1 MPWLAIPSPH
11 SRRLPINNIYRTH
24 MNEELE
30 RYMRQL
36 SSPEDPLLTE
46 LDVESNLRVVQH
58 KMVSGHIQ
66 GKFLEMLTRMISPR
80 RVLEIGTFTG
90 YATLCFAAGMPDDGI
105 IDTIEIED
113 ELEGIQS
120 EFFSRSPHGHK
131 IRRHIGSALDVMP
144 GLGESYDLVFVDGD
158 KREYPEYFRLLMDG
172 GLVHSGSYIL
182 ADNILWYGKVTA
194 DVVKNSD
201 RQTRGI
207 LEFNQMVHDDPR
219 VESVIVPLRDGI
231 NLIRVL

>member
-1 MPWLAIPSPH
+1 
-11 SRRLPINNIYRTH
+11 

-120 EFFSRSPHGHK
+120 EFFLRSPHGHK

-158 KREYPEYFRLLMDG
+158 KREYPEYFHLLMDG